1 MKMQRVTSP
10 HGKEAAPARSSSPAT
25 SRPPGSW
32 KGALATPQLLV
43 EVNATGFLG
52 GSAVA

>member
-1 MKMQRVTSP
+1 L
-10 HGKEAAPARSSSPAT
+10 ARAGWQASLVEV
-25 SRPPGSW
+25 R
-32 KGALATPQLLV
+32 ALATPQLLV